1 MIIIFSNEPFY
12 FLLHTLSKQTAQSLS
27 VSPGGIR
34 MRKNF
39 KQYGQTLHLVG
50 GNLVYISNM
59 IYPIYS
65 NGTISN
71 YQQYCL
77 DIKNAISVSQSG
89 IQSLE
94 TISPPYILE
103 TEHGLLIKA
112 FKDILICLNSL
123 ILRIKSVT
131 PAEIKEADIMNEI
144 SILKVIQQEL
154 TETTL
159 GLIEKLNSQT
169 RR

>member
-1 MIIIFSNEPFY
+1 
-12 FLLHTLSKQTAQSLS
+12 
-27 VSPGGIR
+27 

-59 IYPIYS
+59 IYSVYS
-65 NGTISN
+65 NGIISD
-71 YQQYCL
+71 YQQYFL
-77 DIKNAISVSQSG
+77 DIKNAKIVSQSS

-94 TISPPYILE
+94 TISPPFILE
-103 TEHGLLIKA
+103 TEHGSLIKA
-112 FKDILICLNSL
+112 FKDILDCLNSL
-123 ILRIKSVT
+123 ILISENVT
-131 PAEIKEADIMNEI
+131 PIDIKEADILNEI
-144 SILKVIQQEL
+144 SILKVIQQEI

-159 GLIEKLNSQT
+159 GLIEKLNSQP

>member
-1 MIIIFSNEPFY
+1 
-12 FLLHTLSKQTAQSLS
+12 
-27 VSPGGIR
+27 

-59 IYPIYS
+59 IYPDCS
-65 NGTISN
+65 NGILSD
-71 YQQYCL
+71 YQQYRL
-77 DIKNAISVSQSG
+77 DLNNAKSVSQSS

-103 TEHGLLIKA
+103 MEHGLLIKA
-112 FKDILICLNSL
+112 FNDILDCLNSL
-123 ILRIKSVT
+123 VLWIENVT
-131 PAEIKEADIMNEI
+131 PTEIKEADIMNEI
-144 SILKVIQQEL
+144 SILKVIQLEI

-159 GLIEKLNSQT
+159 GLIEKLNSQP

>member
-1 MIIIFSNEPFY
+1 
-12 FLLHTLSKQTAQSLS
+12 
-27 VSPGGIR
+27 

-59 IYPIYS
+59 IYPNCS
-65 NGTISN
+65 NGILTD

-77 DIKNAISVSQSG
+77 DIKNAKSVSQSS

-103 TEHGLLIKA
+103 TEHESLIKA
-112 FKDILICLNSL
+112 FKDISDCLSSL
-123 ILRIKSVT
+123 ILMTENVT
-131 PAEIKEADIMNEI
+131 HTDIKEADILDEI
-144 SILKVIQQEL
+144 SILKVTHQEIS
-154 TETTL
+154 EITL
-159 GLIEKLNSQT
+159 GLIEKLNSQP